1 MEELEPVVRGRGAL
15 PGGRKASLS
24 DQRGGGRKPGAV
36 AARGEG
42 EQGQGQG

>member
-1 MEELEPVVRGRGAL
+1 MEELDLVVRGREAL

-24 DQRGGGRKPGAV
+24 DRRGGGREPGAL